1 MVDVNVIVD
10 EARGVI
16 SAEAFYNGA
25 NRPYYGVG
33 SARLNEED
41 KYDETI
47 GLKLAVGRAIKD
59 LGREIERE
67 GWAEVRSRD
76 EERQAQKEANEK
88 RKAQAEGRATWRGL
102 GLRRQIIESK

>member
-10 EARGVI
+10 EARGII
-16 SAEAFYNGA
+16 SAEAFYDGA
-25 NRPYYGVG
+25 SRPYYGVG

-41 KYDETI
+41 KYDEKI
-47 GLKLAVGRAIKD
+47 GLKLAIGRAIKD

-76 EERQAQKEANEK
+76 NQ
-88 RKAQAEGRATWRGL
+88 RKAQAEANAIRKAEAEK
-102 GLRRQIIESK
+102 RRKAAARKAKAESK